1 MNSTAKNSLTQQHGS
16 TQASA
21 ATADITET
29 SLSLSDLASIRAYSE
44 REDVAQAARKVHRS
58 ELLPLLFKLR
68 GKPYSLDNHPQFRPM
83 YDNVYVPDTIFMCG
97 RQIGKSLNLSRSE
110 ILDLISVPQLQLL
123 YVAPLQQQTQRYSVL
138 YLDEA
143 INSCEL
149 ARQLQSKE
157 AEGVL
162 SDSRI
167 IQSVHHQAFAHGSG
181 IQLTYAKTSSD
192 RARGIY
198 ADRIDFD
205 EIQDQLVDNIPIIS
219 ESLTASKWGVRRFT
233 GTAKTADNTIE
244 SLWQQSAQCEW
255 AMRCESC
262 TAWNFPTEEGKALE
276 MIQADGIHCVY
287 CDARLNVRAG
297 EWVPA
302 FPDRMNEFR
311 GYHIPQIVVP
321 AIVEDPNNWQ
331 KIVRKVLRL
340 PLSIIMQE
348 VLGISHSL
356 GARIIT
362 QKDID
367 RQSTLPSI
375 GTLQEQLKRY
385 VVTVS
390 GVDWGGAEQQSFTV
404 HTIVGVRGDGK
415 VDVLWARRFIG
426 FNPDETLTEIA
437 KAHKFYKCA
446 MMAADYG
453 MGFDKNVMLE
463 QRFGIVVVQIMYV
476 RQNRLFSY
484 SPTLGQHRWT
494 VDKTTALEVLFLA
507 IKYGRIFFPPQSEF
521 KIYTDDLL
529 SPYEEVSEVG
539 GLTHRVFMRNPN
551 RPDDFCMAL
560 DYACILAMRLIN
572 STMVDLIPTA
582 AFGGG
587 MVSGGAPAIVEID
600 PADVLSALQV

>member
-1 MNSTAKNSLTQQHGS
+1 
-16 TQASA
+16 
-21 ATADITET
+21 
-29 SLSLSDLASIRAYSE
+29 
-44 REDVAQAARKVHRS
+44 
-58 ELLPLLFKLR
+58 
-68 GKPYSLDNHPQFRPM
+68 
-83 YDNVYVPDTIFMCG
+83 
-97 RQIGKSLNLSRSE
+97 
-110 ILDLISVPQLQLL
+110 LISVPQLQLL

-138 YLDEA
+138 YLTEA
-143 INSCEL
+143 INSCDI

-219 ESLTASKWGVRRFT
+219 ESLTASKWGIRRFT

-244 SLWQQSAQCEW
+244 SLWRQSAQCEW

-262 TAWNFPTEEGKALE
+262 TAWNFPTEDGKALE

-287 CDARLNVRAG
+287 CGARLNVRAG

-302 FPDRMNEFR
+302 FPDRMTEFR

-321 AIVEDPNNWQ
+321 AIVDDPNNWQ

-362 QKDID
+362 QQDID

-375 GTLQEQLKRY
+375 STLQEQLKRY

-404 HTIVGVRGDGK
+404 HTIVGVRSDGK

-494 VDKTTALEVLFLA
+494 VDKTTALEILFLA

-529 SPYEEVSEVG
+529 SPYEEVSEIG

-587 MVSGGAPAIVEID
+587 TVSSGAPAVVEID